1 MPGFEGLL
9 AGRTLCDRYRVEEV
23 IGRGGFAAVYRATD
37 QRLGR
42 TVAVKVT
49 TFSASNPETRDE
61 VQKRFRREARAAAS
75 LHHPNVV
82 TVYDFG
88 TDPVLGLE
96 FFVMELLQGEDLA
109 HRLAR
114 PAAIP
119 LRVAL
124 RILRDAA
131 LGVDAGHRAGMV
143 HRDIKPGNIFLAR
156 RDRPGRYRVCVLD
169 FGIARPAL
177 PDEATQLTRVGGML
191 LSPAYASP
199 EQLRGELRV
208 SPASDVFSL
217 GVIGY
222 ELLCRER
229 PFPGYRLQIPPGEQ
243 PEPVPLR
250 ERNPEVPPG
259 IAAAIH
265 RAMAEDP
272 EARFPTAGDF
282 ADVLAAADFLAEAP
296 PSFAVPHAD
305 VESGAGAETGPV
317 ERPVERIAAA
327 APVATHGA
335 EPEPVRAP
343 EPVRVPDSPA
353 PAPHLHPPDDAP
365 TVHYAPEVLAERAPA
380 PPRDRRTRRRAAAL
394 LGVLLVGAAG
404 AGWLA
409 LAGEDGGSEQP
420 SVVRGPVARRE
431 SPAPADPA
439 ATDTANSVWTAPA
452 DPAGT
457 GGAPA
462 PGATATTPAPAGATQ
477 PTRTAAP
484 AQSQQPAPTQ
494 RAPAQSAP
502 PASTPPAS
510 SPRVAVR
517 PTTTARAPGR
527 DAPASRPA
535 PAASAP
541 AERVPARTP
550 ARTAA
555 AGPRLSA
562 PERLNREGEAL
573 FERNNVGGAVE
584 RFRAAVRAAP
594 GNAYYRNNLGWA
606 LFQLGEVD
614 AAGRELEET
623 LRLNPRREIAYAN
636 LGEVRAAQGDTA
648 AAIAMYQRFVE
659 LNTNPRREQIAMG
672 KLRRLRGIPPG
683 GTR

>member
-37 QRLGR
+37 ERLGR

-49 TFSASNPETRDE
+49 TFSATNPETRDE

-114 PAAIP
+114 PAPVP

-250 ERNPEVPPG
+250 ERSPEVPPG

-265 RAMAEDP
+265 RALAEDP

-282 ADVLAAADFLAEAP
+282 ADALAAADPLAEAP
-296 PSFAVPHAD
+296 PPAVAPPVGA
-305 VESGAGAETGPV
+305 ESGAETEAAAV
-317 ERPVERIAAA
+317 ERPVEHVAAA
-327 APVATHGA
+327 AAIPAPEPVRAS
-335 EPEPVRAP
+335 EPVRAP
-343 EPVRVPDSPA
+343 EPAA
-353 PAPHLHPPDDAP
+353 PAPSLTPPDDSP
-365 TVHYAPEVLAERAPA
+365 TVRYAPEALAERAPA
-380 PPRDRRTRRRAAAL
+380 PSRARDRRTLQRAAL

-409 LAGEDGGSEQP
+409 LAGERGGSGQP
-420 SVVRGPVARRE
+420 SAAPGPVARRE
-431 SPAPADPA
+431 SPATPAD
-439 ATDTANSVWTAPA
+439 
-452 DPAGT
+452 
-457 GGAPA
+457 
-462 PGATATTPAPAGATQ
+462 
-477 PTRTAAP
+477 
-484 AQSQQPAPTQ
+484 
-494 RAPAQSAP
+494 
-502 PASTPPAS
+502 
-510 SPRVAVR
+510 
-517 PTTTARAPGR
+517 
-527 DAPASRPA
+527 
-535 PAASAP
+535 
-541 AERVPARTP
+541 
-550 ARTAA
+550 
-555 AGPRLSA
+555 RLPS
-562 PERLNREGEAL
+562 
-573 FERNNVGGAVE
+573 
-584 RFRAAVRAAP
+584 
-594 GNAYYRNNLGWA
+594 
-606 LFQLGEVD
+606 D
-614 AAGRELEET
+614 
-623 LRLNPRREIAYAN
+623 
-636 LGEVRAAQGDTA
+636 
-648 AAIAMYQRFVE
+648 
-659 LNTNPRREQIAMG
+659 
-672 KLRRLRGIPPG
+672 
-683 GTR
+683 

>member
-37 QRLGR
+37 ERLGR

-49 TFSASNPETRDE
+49 TFSASNPQTRDE

-114 PAAIP
+114 AAPIP

-229 PFPGYRLQIPPGEQ
+229 PFPGYRLQIPHGEQ
-243 PEPVPLR
+243 PDPVPLR
-250 ERNPEVPPG
+250 ERCPEVPPG
-259 IAAAIH
+259 IAEAIH
-265 RAMAEDP
+265 RALAEDP
-272 EARFPTAGDF
+272 EARFPTAGAF
-282 ADVLAAADFLAEAP
+282 AEALAAADPLPDAP
-296 PSFAVPHAD
+296 AAAPHAD
-305 VESGAGAETGPV
+305 TDSGAEPEAGPV
-317 ERPVERIAAA
+317 ERPVERVVVAAA
-327 APVATHGA
+327 AVPAADGPPAPRPVRAS
-335 EPEPVRAP
+335 EPVRAA
-343 EPVRVPDSPA
+343 EPAA
-353 PAPHLHPPDDAP
+353 PARRLPPPDDSP
-365 TVHYAPEVLAERAPA
+365 TVRYSPEALAEQA
-380 PPRDRRTRRRAAAL
+380 PPPRRDRDRRTRRRAAL

-409 LAGEDGGSEQP
+409 LAGEGGGSEQP
-420 SVVRGPVARRE
+420 SAVRRTAARQE
-431 SPAPADPA
+431 PPAPGDRVRS
-439 ATDTANSVWTAPA
+439 DTANSVWAAPA
-452 DPAGT
+452 DSARPGSAAGP
-457 GGAPA
+457 GAQAGAPA
-462 PGATATTPAPAGATQ
+462 PAGSTQ
-477 PTRTAAP
+477 PARTAAP
-484 AQSQQPAPTQ
+484 APAQ
-494 RAPAQSAP
+494 RAPAQRAP
-502 PASTPPAS
+502 ATTTPSPST
-510 SPRVAVR
+510 PRVAVR
-517 PTTTARAPGR
+517 PTSTTARAPGR

-555 AGPRLSA
+555 APAGPRLSA

-573 FERNNVGGAVE
+573 FERNNVAGAVE

-594 GNAYYRNNLGWA
+594 NNAYYRNNLGWA
-606 LFQLGEVD
+606 LFQLGETD

-648 AAIAMYQRFVE
+648 AAIAMYERFVE